1 MGMHLSIDTKLTF
14 NYYYN
19 ILNRYIIVATDGLWD
34 VFTSDEVVSFV
45 EKLLRGNK
53 SRFIKMKMAEIIT
66 NEALR
71 RGSSDNITVIVQWL
85 G

>member
-1 MGMHLSIDTKLTF
+1 
-14 NYYYN
+14 
-19 ILNRYIIVATDGLWD
+19 

>member
-1 MGMHLSIDTKLTF
+1 MPLSIYTNLTF

>member
-1 MGMHLSIDTKLTF
+1 MHLSMYTKLTF

>member
-1 MGMHLSIDTKLTF
+1 MHLSIYTKLTF

>member
-1 MGMHLSIDTKLTF
+1 MHLSIYTNLTF

>member
-1 MGMHLSIDTKLTF
+1 MGMHLSIYTKLTF

-45 EKLLRGNK
+45 EKLLRGNR

>member
-1 MGMHLSIDTKLTF
+1 MPLSIYTKLTF